1 MRTDIKP
8 SEQDTDTIRFTVDQL
23 RQDKIIYAVEAGATS
38 VVCLLGFF
46 FSNQYFHGTLKD
58 TVNTLLLVIAGGYTI
73 YMAIG
78 NTYRWLKILRLE
90 RKYLR

>member
-1 MRTDIKP
+1 MRTGTKP
-8 SEQDTDTIRFTVDQL
+8 SGQDIDAIRFTVDQL
-23 RQDKIIYAVEAGATS
+23 RQDKIIYAAEAGATS
-38 VVCLLGFF
+38 VVCLLGLF

-58 TVNTLLLVIAGGYTI
+58 TVNTLLLVIAVGYTV

-78 NTYRWLKILRLE
+78 NTYRWLRILGLE